1 MLAFLPSPLHAQTAT
16 VSFRVCNAGK
26 TAVDIVVA
34 QSAQGSTVHIAYADC
49 ATIAGSEGAMAERYV
64 AIAFVDAHGQWG
76 AAKRLD
82 LMPEWASGVLDDFID
97 RNAHTAAVRHG
108 ASTVTLPTELLLH
121 PPTPQCHT
129 ESDTTSA
136 VSPLPLGA
144 TASQKFTA
152 TLQDHNRPA
161 TSGGVFCDQ
170 WEYTLNVEAYPST
183 REVAF
188 DQFCDPCDK
197 KADAARTPA
206 ERANAQRMAGA
217 ADAMIASL
225 GNLGAEAQKL
235 LDHEQRDR
243 EAELAPPVRVNFSDM
258 VDYIYLALVREDS
271 RIPPTPATPAPGSN
285 GPVRRP
291 NQQSSA
297 PASNP
302 PVQAVA
308 PTPQTSPATA
318 TPQPARPAPAAQA
331 PAAPPAN
338 QPGRAPLT
346 AQERQAIAE
355 KFTACL
361 QQAVKDHPGGG
372 PELSNASAACA
383 SIMTGK

>member
-34 QSAQGSTVHIAYADC
+34 QSAQGFTVHIAYADC

-170 WEYTLNVEAYPST
+170 WDT
-183 REVAF
+183 
-188 DQFCDPCDK
+188 
-197 KADAARTPA
+197 
-206 ERANAQRMAGA
+206 
-217 ADAMIASL
+217 
-225 GNLGAEAQKL
+225 
-235 LDHEQRDR
+235 H
-243 EAELAPPVRVNFSDM
+243 
-258 VDYIYLALVREDS
+258 
-271 RIPPTPATPAPGSN
+271 
-285 GPVRRP
+285 
-291 NQQSSA
+291 
-297 PASNP
+297 
-302 PVQAVA
+302 
-308 PTPQTSPATA
+308 
-318 TPQPARPAPAAQA
+318 
-331 PAAPPAN
+331 
-338 QPGRAPLT
+338 
-346 AQERQAIAE
+346 
-355 KFTACL
+355 
-361 QQAVKDHPGGG
+361 
-372 PELSNASAACA
+372 
-383 SIMTGK
+383 